1 MEFYSNTP
9 CDYFNIAEM
18 LGLPVPSS
26 QAHQLV
32 IRLKEKFYNEL
43 LLLSTD
49 VDDNKQ
55 FLLLVDKQRAE
66 IIIYLQYFQ
75 ENLPVVV
82 LVLAVDTAV
91 LLEVTEGTR
100 GNDEPKAGTE
110 LGPNGIDGIEGPSG
124 TGLLTAVLVKVV
136 VPETLV
142 KVGVARFSN
151 RDVRGSCIK

>member
-1 MEFYSNTP
+1 M
-9 CDYFNIAEM
+9 
-18 LGLPVPSS
+18 
-26 QAHQLV
+26 
-32 IRLKEKFYNEL
+32 
-43 LLLSTD
+43 
-49 VDDNKQ
+49 
-55 FLLLVDKQRAE
+55 E

-82 LVLAVDTAV
+82 VVLAVNTAV

>member
-1 MEFYSNTP
+1 
-9 CDYFNIAEM
+9 M

-32 IRLKEKFYNEL
+32 IRLKEEFYNEL
-43 LLLSTD
+43 LLWFID
-49 VDDNKQ
+49 EDDNKQ
-55 FLLLVDKQRAE
+55 FPFLVNEQRVE
-66 IIIYLQYFQ
+66 ITSYLQYFQ
-75 ENLPVVV
+75 ESLPVVV
-82 LVLAVDTAV
+82 VVLAVDTAV

-100 GNDEPKAGTE
+100 GNAEPKAGTE
-110 LGPNGIDGIEGPSG
+110 LGPNGMDGIEGPSG

>member
-1 MEFYSNTP
+1 MELYSNTP
-9 CDYFNIAEM
+9 CHYFNIAEI
-18 LGLPVPSS
+18 LGLQVPSS
-26 QAHQLV
+26 QAHQLP
-32 IRLKEKFYNEL
+32 ITLKEEFYNEL
-43 LLLSTD
+43 LLWFID
-49 VDDNKQ
+49 EDDNKQ
-55 FLLLVDKQRAE
+55 FLFLIDKQRAE
-66 IIIYLQYFQ
+66 VIIYLQYYQ
-75 ENLPVVV
+75 EHLPVVV
-82 LVLAVDTAV
+82 VVLAVDTAV

-110 LGPNGIDGIEGPSG
+110 LGPNGMDGIEGPSG

>member
-1 MEFYSNTP
+1 
-9 CDYFNIAEM
+9 M

-26 QAHQLV
+26 QAHQLA
-32 IRLKEKFYNEL
+32 ITLKEEFYNEL
-43 LLLSTD
+43 LLWFID
-49 VDDNKQ
+49 EDDNKQ
-55 FLLLVDKQRAE
+55 FLFLIDKQRAE
-66 IIIYLQYFQ
+66 VIIYLQYYQ
-75 ENLPVVV
+75 ELLPVVV
-82 LVLAVDTAV
+82 VVLAVDTAV

-110 LGPNGIDGIEGPSG
+110 LGPNGMDGIEGPSG

>member
-1 MEFYSNTP
+1 MGYQF
-9 CDYFNIAEM
+9 
-18 LGLPVPSS
+18 PVPSS
-26 QAHQLV
+26 QAHQLA
-32 IRLKEKFYNEL
+32 ITLNEEFYNEL
-43 LLLSTD
+43 LLWFID
-49 VDDNKQ
+49 EDDNKQ
-55 FLLLVDKQRAE
+55 FLFLIDKQRAE
-66 IIIYLQYFQ
+66 VIIYLQYYQ
-75 ENLPVVV
+75 ELLPVVV
-82 LVLAVDTAV
+82 VVLAVDTAV

-110 LGPNGIDGIEGPSG
+110 LGPNGMDGIEGPSG

>member
-1 MEFYSNTP
+1 MEIYSSTP
-9 CDYFNIAEM
+9 CHSFNIAEM

-32 IRLKEKFYNEL
+32 IRLKEEFYNEL
-43 LLLSTD
+43 LLWFID
-49 VDDNKQ
+49 DDNKQ
-55 FLLLVDKQRAE
+55 FPFLVNEQRVE
-66 IIIYLQYFQ
+66 ITSYLQYFQ
-75 ENLPVVV
+75 ESLPVVV
-82 LVLAVDTAV
+82 VVLAVDTAV

-100 GNDEPKAGTE
+100 GNAEPKAGTE
-110 LGPNGIDGIEGPSG
+110 LGPNGMDGIEGPSG

>member
-1 MEFYSNTP
+1 MGYQF
-9 CDYFNIAEM
+9 
-18 LGLPVPSS
+18 PVPSS
-26 QAHQLV
+26 QAHQLA
-32 IRLKEKFYNEL
+32 ITLNEEFYNEL
-43 LLLSTD
+43 LLWFID
-49 VDDNKQ
+49 EDDNKQ
-55 FLLLVDKQRAE
+55 FLFLIDKQRTE
-66 IIIYLQYFQ
+66 VIIYLQYYQ
-75 ENLPVVV
+75 EHLPVVV
-82 LVLAVDTAV
+82 VVLAVDTAV

-110 LGPNGIDGIEGPSG
+110 LGPNGMDGIEGPSG